1 MLQSSLDWTCVGPMS
16 GDLLETAQKKNK
28 PRECEGLAG
37 VLAKK
42 QCKCPFVESHLADE
56 TLMKRLVACC
66 SGWAHMQG
74 VTPPASPLHDM

>member
-1 MLQSSLDWTCVGPMS
+1 MS
-16 GDLLETAQKKNK
+16 GVLLETAQKKNK

-37 VLAKK
+37 VHWGVAAPKK
-42 QCKCPFVESHLADE
+42 KKKKACKCPFVESHLAGE

-74 VTPPASPLHDM
+74 GTDEFMQRWTKKINK